1 MSAIGDDWR
10 RFRTV
15 LPGFTATTG
24 LTLDSGLDSLF
35 TFPWRCYSTPW
46 TWICWSGARTTLGD
60 ARTGLRGSG
69 LVTKLNQ
76 VNKTVFVFFPCYNW
90 FSPGWMTA
98 SCIPACCIKHLHSAF
113 RFTAPCFA
121 QHAIN
126 YKLITQY
133 SVVCCLC
140 FT

>member
-1 MSAIGDDWR
+1 METIRNSVTRIHHNH
-10 RFRTV
+10 RTYTD
-15 LPGFTATTG
+15 FWTG
-24 LTLDSGLDSLF
+24 LTVHL
-35 TFPWRCYSTPW
+35 PIRCYSSPW
-46 TWICWSGARTTLGD
+46 FWICWSGARTTLGD

-113 RFTAPCFA
+113 CFNAPCFA

-140 FT
+140 FA